1 MMALAV
7 IFISR
12 KSCKIYENVIKSPV
26 FLPSFTKGTFPKMD
40 IGRLDLFRATVFW
53 HHSSRWIVWF
63 LNNRK
68 NVLNQIS
75 CSLFYL
81 WSLNMFNWGKDRCSQ
96 RRFHFHLQS
105 FRHKHIRVRTGEE
118 DPSQTRAV
126 TRDLT
131 WIEWS
136 TLWKV
141 VLDCK
146 AACGCAATLGG
157 LKKLKYCNP
166 IWDHQ

>member
-26 FLPSFTKGTFPKMD
+26 FLPSFTKGPFPKME

-96 RRFHFHLQS
+96 RQFHFHLQS
-105 FRHKHIRVRTGEE
+105 FGHKHC
-118 DPSQTRAV
+118 TRAYGWGRPLTDQSSN
-126 TRDLT
+126 TRFDMDWVKHSVEGGAGLQ
-131 WIEWS
+131 S
-136 TLWKV
+136 SLWMCSNSRRAKE
-141 VLDCK
+141 
-146 AACGCAATLGG
+146 A
-157 LKKLKYCNP
+157 
-166 IWDHQ
+166 